1 MVQLYL
7 IAPDPSELG
16 RAIAAFLR
24 AKRARR
30 APTVAAYHYALA
42 RFSRCAS
49 WPPTSGACQAFVET
63 MQADG
68 LSEASQASYWRSVRV
83 FLRWCVATRRL
94 ASDPAA
100 GLDHPRDPDPEPRAV
115 PQHQLRKLFAHVGT
129 AGDPLG
135 PRDAALFRLVYDCGL
150 RASEACGLRVADL
163 GIDRQ
168 AVIVQGKGGKWRECY
183 FGSRCATALAAWL
196 AIHPASPWL
205 FPNVRGRQLTR
216 TGVRL
221 ALRRRCTQAGVAL
234 FRVHDLRHSYVVHM
248 LRRGVNPRIVSD
260 QVGHASVAFTLY
272 RYGREAD
279 EERRLM
285 HLAHAPGDD
294 V

>member
-1 MVQLYL
+1 
-7 IAPDPSELG
+7 
-16 RAIAAFLR
+16 
-24 AKRARR
+24 
-30 APTVAAYHYALA
+30 
-42 RFSRCAS
+42 
-49 WPPTSGACQAFVET
+49 

-94 ASDPAA
+94 AADPAQ
-100 GLDHPRDPDPEPRAV
+100 GLDHPRDPDPAPRAV

-129 AGDPLG
+129 AGDPLAS
-135 PRDAALFRLVYDCGL
+135 RDVAMFRLVYDCGL
-150 RASEACGLRVADL
+150 RASEAGGLRLADL
-163 GIDRQ
+163 DADRQ

-260 QVGHASVAFTLY
+260 QAGHASVAFTLY

-279 EERRLM
+279 EERRLI
-285 HLAHAPGDD
+285 HLAKAPGDD

>member
-30 APTVAAYHYALA
+30 APTVAAYRYALA

-94 ASDPAA
+94 VADPAA

-115 PQHQLRKLFAHVGT
+115 SQHQLHKLFTCLGT
-129 AGDPLG
+129 ATGPLG
-135 PRDAALFRLVYDCGL
+135 PRDHALFRLIYDCGL
-150 RASEACGLRVADL
+150 RASEACGLRLADL
-163 GIDRQ
+163 DAERQ

-183 FGSRCATALAAWL
+183 FGSRCAAALAAWL
-196 AIHPASPWL
+196 AVHPGCAWL
-205 FPNVRGRQLTR
+205 FPNARGRQLTR

-221 ALRRRCTQAGVAL
+221 ALRRRCAQAGVAL
-234 FRVHDLRHSYVVHM
+234 FRVHDLRHSYVVHA
-248 LRRGVNPRIVSD
+248 LRKGINPGLVAR
-260 QVGHASVAFTLY
+260 QVGHFDVAFTIR